1 MDPNDVEIETPQK
14 DKEKADRK
22 KTMRKRNMGLCNEE
36 LLKLVARGSAVICE
50 ILRLKDYIPEP
61 YINKNEEKL
70 YKDIIYDF
78 SILNKPETFDKFEQ
92 RLRTDQELLD
102 RDEDFR
108 TNNID
113 LIERFFSLFY
123 SIYQYITDW
132 KTFIDQVNSGKFV
145 QHTIDTILTNKEIR
159 PLFCESIFSAGV
171 MLLLVDR
178 LIPGPTRE
186 KLIVSYYRYKGQS
199 TIPHFQ
205 DIYKLFASTGYFP
218 PTSFSDPKDEI
229 RPKKYPVDYFKR
241 CELNADIISKIIGTI
256 TGNDIYDQLLA
267 YPTTNEYQ
275 TIAFSQQA
283 SLLVVTLFFCP
294 KILDKDK
301 KNMFDIVSKH
311 FHDNF
316 VISFYMGYT
325 IDINE
330 YWKDFK
336 EAHNA
341 LDFHMKTNTLKDK
354 KNLHLRKI
362 KELDDKI
369 KDFLIEGVMTEEY
382 VLKNIEI
389 LLNIMRDSNV
399 VLRWFILQRN
409 ITKKSIREIFNEKI
423 ENNDLVNLLL
433 NLSQFEYLLKTMFQN
448 LVFNKNTMWE
458 NDKST
463 CIQKIEELISYYSG
477 NTAFNANVK
486 LDNYSRYFEDLK
498 GKFNTLDTKNP
509 TKVGIRIGKIKDMI
523 TGIKSLDKI
532 SESVN
537 AKENLRLINE
547 RLDHMLMLVNVKKSY
562 LVSISKISDFSYA
575 WIYIHDYKDEM
586 QRLLRRDSKN
596 VLLLRATFLKL
607 ASILNFPLIR
617 LFEIESD
624 DIESV
629 TNYYSGE
636 LVKFVKTILQVI
648 PRRVFELMQDVYNIF
663 EFGFTEIPLKIL
675 KKDFKNYAQTQE
687 RYNLAKAV
695 HGISMITKGIL
706 MMEKTLM
713 GVIEVDPKEIL
724 EEGIR
729 KELLNLLAN
738 TFQKHIDFSPGDKI
752 DLTQKLNR
760 LISEISSIKKS
771 FIYIQDY
778 INMNGSKMWS
788 EEMHRLINFYVEL
801 EANKFLSRKIKNKKD
816 KYEIF
821 KYKIPSFPPL
831 PKSPDSF
838 TFLGRLTRYI
848 LSLTEPKNV
857 TFCPLNYT
865 WYEKEKLDKEV
876 FGIKMLY
883 KIKKAIGVEG
893 FQGFGRLLGYLNF
906 QNLTKLQ
913 PLFNNKLLIESS
925 NNLRQ
930 ISRQFGS
937 PFICHNIEKA
947 EGKELINQLEK
958 FSQKSIDLVMEKVLK
973 IGQIEFLRK
982 LQNYILSENSE
993 VDCYIL
999 NTEMK
1004 SMDKINLLILKND
1017 IKVNFISDDANNQ
1030 NNNDQ
1035 GNPLGNGPNNNE
1047 PKKANSSL
1055 DNYYNNLCS
1064 FLEDF
1069 GYVDTEH
1076 TFFQNLNSLQYMP
1089 VILAATTYNSIKHY
1103 LEYDKKKMVLE
1114 KKLGENFDMNYYT
1127 HGIYCILYQ
1136 MGKKPLITFIA
1147 MISEILRFKLYKSNK
1162 TDKDKKKEI
1171 KNVQKKDSSALGE
1184 GNPDITKYV
1193 SLLQYVLQEL
1203 SDTIGINLDY
1213 FEVNLNN
1220 YLMFK
1225 NVATYYKI
1233 EPPKKKRK

>member
-1 MDPNDVEIETPQK
+1 MDANEGEIETPPPP
-14 DKEKADRK
+14 KEKDRDRK
-22 KTMRKRNMGLCNEE
+22 KTMMRRKNIGLCNQE

-61 YINKNEEKL
+61 YSNKNEEKL
-70 YKDIIYDF
+70 YKDIIHDF
-78 SILNKPETFDKFEQ
+78 SIIKTDALDKFEAK
-92 RLRTDQELLD
+92 LKTDQELLD
-102 RDEDFR
+102 KDEDFR
-108 TNNID
+108 ANNIEI
-113 LIERFFSLFY
+113 IERFFSLFD

-132 KTFIDQVNSGKFV
+132 KTFIEQLNTGYFV
-145 QHTIDTILTNKEIR
+145 QHTVDTILTNKELR

-205 DIYKLFASTGYFP
+205 DIYKLFANTGYIP
-218 PTSFSDPKDEI
+218 PASFSDPKDEV

-241 CELNADIISKIIGTI
+241 CNLNTDIIQKIIGTI

-275 TIAFSQQA
+275 TVAFSQQA

-294 KILDKDK
+294 RTLDKDK

-316 VISFYMGYT
+316 VVSFYMGYT
-325 IDINE
+325 LDINE

-336 EAHNA
+336 EAHSA
-341 LDFHMKTNTLKDK
+341 LEFHMKTNTLKDL
-354 KNLHLRKI
+354 KNLNLRKI
-362 KELDDKI
+362 KELDNKI
-369 KDFLIEGVMTEEY
+369 KDYLNEGVMTEEY

-409 ITKKSIREIFNEKI
+409 ITKKSIREIFNERL
-423 ENNDLVNLLL
+423 ENKELISLLL

-448 LVFNKNTMWE
+448 LVFNKDSMWN
-458 NDKST
+458 NDKNT
-463 CIQKIEELISYYSG
+463 CIQKLDELISYYSG
-477 NTAFNANVK
+477 NTAFNQNVK
-486 LDNYSRYFEDLK
+486 LDNYSKYFEDLK
-498 GKFNTLDTKNP
+498 GKFNSLDTKNP

-523 TGIKSLDKI
+523 TGIKSLDKV

-537 AKENLRLINE
+537 ARENLRIINE

-575 WIYIHDYKDEM
+575 WISIHDYKDEM
-586 QRLLRRDSKN
+586 QRLLRIDSKN

-617 LFEIESD
+617 LFEIESE

-636 LVKFVKTILQVI
+636 LVKFVKNILQVI
-648 PRRVFELMQDVYNIF
+648 PRRVFELMQDVFNIF
-663 EFGFTEIPLKIL
+663 DYGFHEMPIKIL
-675 KKDFKNYAQTQE
+675 KKDIKTYAQTQE

-695 HGISMITKGIL
+695 HGISMITKGIF

-729 KELLNLLAN
+729 KELLKLLAN
-738 TFQKHIDFSPGDKI
+738 TFQKHIDFAPGDKI
-752 DLTQKLNR
+752 DFTQKLNK

-801 EANKFLSRKIKNKKD
+801 EANKFLTKKIKHKKD

-821 KYKIPSFPPL
+821 KYKIPTFQPL
-831 PKSPDSF
+831 KNSPDSF

-848 LSLTEPKNV
+848 LNLTEPKNV
-857 TFCPLNYT
+857 TFCPFNYT

-883 KIKKAIGVEG
+883 KIKKALGVEG
-893 FQGFGRLLGYLNF
+893 FQGFGRLLGYINF
-906 QNLTKLQ
+906 QNLVKLQ
-913 PLFNNKLLIESS
+913 PLFNNKPLIESS
-925 NNLRQ
+925 NTLRV

-947 EGKELINQLEK
+947 EGKELINNIEK
-958 FSQKSIDLVMEKVLK
+958 YKPVDVVMEKILK

-982 LQNYILSENSE
+982 IQNYILSENSE

-1017 IKVNFISDDANNQ
+1017 IKVNFITDDANP
-1030 NNNDQ
+1030 NNEQ
-1035 GNPLGNGPNNNE
+1035 GGQLGNGPNNGQ
-1047 PKKANSSL
+1047 KKEDSSL

-1076 TFFQNLNSLQYMP
+1076 TYFQNLNSLQYMP

-1103 LEYDKKKMVLE
+1103 FEYDKKKMVLE
-1114 KKLGENFDMNYYT
+1114 KKMGESFEMNYFI
-1127 HGIYCILYQ
+1127 HGLYCILYQ
-1136 MGKKPLITFIA
+1136 MGKKHLIIFIS
-1147 MISEILRFKLYKSNK
+1147 MLSELLRFKLFKSK
-1162 TDKDKKKEI
+1162 KKDKDKKKEI
-1171 KNVQKKDSSALGE
+1171 KDVKKKDSSSLGE
-1184 GNPDITKYV
+1184 GNPDITKHI
-1193 SLLQYVLQEL
+1193 SLLQFVLQEL
-1203 SDTIGINLDY
+1203 ADNTGISLDY
-1213 FEVNLNN
+1213 FEINLNN